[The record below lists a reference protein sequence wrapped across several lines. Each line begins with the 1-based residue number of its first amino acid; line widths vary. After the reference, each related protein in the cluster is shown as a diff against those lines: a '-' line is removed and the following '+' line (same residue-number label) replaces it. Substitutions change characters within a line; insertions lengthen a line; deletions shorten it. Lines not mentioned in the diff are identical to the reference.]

1 MRPELL
7 ITIFKRS
14 PEEALDETFK
24 RYRKFVSY
32 GPEVAH
38 FWCSMAGVPPD
49 RNTYGSYKMVYR
61 KDLKDRKY
69 RLGFWDGAVTI
80 FFLDVQLDTSFGLKT
95 APAQDTIP
103 T

>member
-1 MRPELL
+1 MREELL
-7 ITIFKRS
+7 SAIFDRS
-14 PEEALDETFK
+14 PEEALDQTFK

-49 RNTYGSYKMVYR
+49 HTTYGSYKMVFR
-61 KDLKDRKY
+61 KDLADRKY
-69 RLGFWDGAVTI
+69 RLEFWDGAVTI
-80 FFLDVQLDTSFGLKT
+80 FFLDVQLDISFGSKIV
-95 APAQDTIP
+95 PVQDTIP